1 MSNTTSSGLAP
12 LSQAERTQPLEE
24 APLKKATSSKAT
36 SFKTIG
42 LIGRLGSDKV
52 VDSLKRLV
60 SYLVAHDY
68 KVLIEDRTAT
78 VLPNHGLPEASR
90 RMLGEL
96 CDLVIVVGGDGSL
109 LGAARTLCL
118 SGTLM
123 LGVNRGRLGFLTDI
137 SPDELESRVGE
148 VLAGEFEVEE
158 RFLLDAVLYRNGK
171 AVGSG
176 AALNEVVVHPGK
188 AVRMIEFELFI
199 DGQFVYSQRSDGL
212 IIATPTGSTAYA
224 LSGGGPIMH
233 PKLDVVTLVP
243 MFPHTLSSR
252 PIVID
257 AASEIRVH
265 IGETNQT
272 YPHISCDGQTRA
284 VAKPDDVLVIQRKPE
299 RVQLVHPIGH
309 NFYEVLRSKLGWSHR
324 LGD

>member
-1 MSNTTSSGLAP
+1 MSP
-12 LSQAERTQPLEE
+12 QQRTAMGRETP
-24 APLKKATSSKAT
+24 P
-36 SFKTIG
+36 FRHIG
-42 LIGRLGSDKV
+42 LIGRLGSAGV
-52 VDSLKRLV
+52 VETLKRLMRFLDERGLHV
-60 SYLVAHDY
+60 IV
-68 KVLIEDRTAT
+68 EDRTAT
-78 VLPNHGLPEASR
+78 VLLDHGHPEASR

-109 LGAARTLCL
+109 LGAARTLCH
-118 SGTLM
+118 SGTLV

-137 SPDELESRVGE
+137 SPDELEERVGE
-148 VLAGEFEVEE
+148 VLEGHYEVEE
-158 RFLLDAVLYRNGK
+158 RFLLDAELYRDDTLM
-171 AVGSG
+171 GSG
-176 AALNEVVVHPGK
+176 DALNEVVLHPGK
-188 AVRMIEFELFI
+188 AVRMIEFELFL

-212 IIATPTGSTAYA
+212 IIATPTGSTAYS

-233 PKLDVVTLVP
+233 PRLDVLTLVP

-252 PIVID
+252 PIVVD
-257 AASEIRVH
+257 ASSEIRIH

-284 VAKPDDVLVIQRKPE
+284 VAKPDDVLVIRRKPQT
-299 RVQLVHPIGH
+299 VHLVHPVGH

>member
-1 MSNTTSSGLAP
+1 MPSEQRTSTGRDQLP
-12 LSQAERTQPLEE
+12 FRN
-24 APLKKATSSKAT
+24 
-36 SFKTIG
+36 IG
-42 LIGRLGSDKV
+42 LIGRLGSAKV
-52 VDSLKRLV
+52 VDTLKRLMRFLDERGYHV
-60 SYLVAHDY
+60 IV
-68 KVLIEDRTAT
+68 EDRTAT
-78 VLPNHGLPEASR
+78 VLLDHGHPEASR
-90 RMLGEL
+90 RMLGQL

-109 LGAARTLCL
+109 LGAARTLCH
-118 SGTLM
+118 SGTLV

-137 SPDELESRVGE
+137 SPDELEARVGE
-148 VLAGEFEVEE
+148 VLDGRFEVEE
-158 RFLLDAVLYRNGK
+158 RFMIDAELYRDGTLM
-171 AVGSG
+171 GSG
-176 AALNEVVVHPGK
+176 DALNEVVLHPGK

-199 DGQFVYSQRSDGL
+199 DDQFVYSQRSDGL

-233 PKLDVVTLVP
+233 PRLDVVTLVP

-257 AASEIRVH
+257 AASEIRIH

-284 VAKPDDVLVIQRKPE
+284 VAKPDDVLVIRRKPQ

-309 NFYEVLRSKLGWSHR
+309 NFYEVLRSKLGWSNR

>member
-1 MSNTTSSGLAP
+1 MSNTPSSGLAP
-12 LSQAERTQPLEE
+12 LSQAERTQPLAE

>member
-1 MSNTTSSGLAP
+1 MTQTPTSAD
-12 LSQAERTQPLEE
+12 
-24 APLKKATSSKAT
+24 TSPHGQESRPF
-36 SFKTIG
+36 STIG
-42 LIGRLGSDKV
+42 LIGRLGSEKV
-52 VDSLKRLV
+52 ADSLIRLV
-60 SYLVAHDY
+60 GFLVARDY
-68 KVLIEDRTAT
+68 QVLVEDRTAT
-78 VLPNHGLPEASR
+78 VMPHHGQPEASR
-90 RMLGEL
+90 RALGEL
-96 CDLVIVVGGDGSL
+96 CDLVIVIGGDGSL
-109 LGAARTLCL
+109 LGAARTLCKT
-118 SGTLM
+118 GTLM

-137 SPDELESRVGE
+137 SPDELEQRVGE

-158 RFLLDAVLYRNGK
+158 RFLLDAELYRDGV
-171 AVGSG
+171 AVGNG
-176 AALNEVVVHPGK
+176 EALNEVVVHPGK

-199 DGQFVYSQRSDGL
+199 DGQFVYNQRSDGL
-212 IIATPTGSTAYA
+212 IVATPTGSTAYA

-257 AASEIRVH
+257 AASEIRIH

-284 VAKPDDVLVIQRKPE
+284 VAKPDDVLVITRKPQ
-299 RVQLVHPIGH
+299 RVQLVHPMGH

>member
-1 MSNTTSSGLAP
+1 MSNNSSPGSTSGSL
-12 LSQAERTQPLEE
+12 RQP
-24 APLKKATSSKAT
+24 AKP
-36 SFKTIG
+36 FKTIG

-60 SYLVAHDY
+60 RYLTEHDY

-78 VLPNHGLPEASR
+78 ALPQHGLPEASR

-109 LGAARTLCL
+109 LGAARTLCR
-118 SGTLM
+118 SGTLI

-137 SPDELESRVGE
+137 SPDELETRVGE

-158 RFLLDAVLYRNGK
+158 RFLLDAVLYRNGV

-176 AALNEVVVHPGK
+176 DALNEVVVHPGK

-212 IIATPTGSTAYA
+212 IVATPTGSTAYA

-257 AASEIRVH
+257 AASEIRIH

-284 VAKPDDVLVIQRKPE
+284 VAKPDDVLVITRKPE

-309 NFYEVLRSKLGWSHR
+309 NFYDVLRSKLGWSHR

>member
-1 MSNTTSSGLAP
+1 MSP
-12 LSQAERTQPLEE
+12 QQRTAMGRETP
-24 APLKKATSSKAT
+24 P
-36 SFKTIG
+36 FHHIG
-42 LIGRLGSDKV
+42 LIGRLGSAGV
-52 VDSLKRLV
+52 VETLKRLMRFLDERGLHV
-60 SYLVAHDY
+60 IV
-68 KVLIEDRTAT
+68 EDRTAT
-78 VLPNHGLPEASR
+78 VLLDHGHPEASR

-109 LGAARTLCL
+109 LGAARTLCH
-118 SGTLM
+118 SGTLV

-137 SPDELESRVGE
+137 SPDELEERVGE
-148 VLAGEFEVEE
+148 VLEGHYEVEE
-158 RFLLDAVLYRNGK
+158 RFLLDAELYRDDTLM
-171 AVGSG
+171 GSG
-176 AALNEVVVHPGK
+176 DALNEVVLHPGK
-188 AVRMIEFELFI
+188 AVRMIEFELFL

-212 IIATPTGSTAYA
+212 IIATPTGSTAYS

-233 PKLDVVTLVP
+233 PRLDVLTLVP

-252 PIVID
+252 PIVVD
-257 AASEIRVH
+257 ASSEIRIH

-284 VAKPDDVLVIQRKPE
+284 VAKPDDVLVIRRKPQT
-299 RVQLVHPIGH
+299 VHLVHPVGH

>member
-1 MSNTTSSGLAP
+1 MPSKQSSPQGRDE
-12 LSQAERTQPLEE
+12 QA
-24 APLKKATSSKAT
+24 
-36 SFKTIG
+36 SFRTIG
-42 LIGRLGSDKV
+42 LIGRLGSPKV
-52 VDSLKRLV
+52 VDTLKRLIRFLEKRGHHV
-60 SYLVAHDY
+60 I
-68 KVLIEDRTAT
+68 IEDRTAT
-78 VLPNHGLPEASR
+78 VLLDHGHAEASR
-90 RMLGEL
+90 RTMGQL

-109 LGAARTLCL
+109 LGAARTLCH
-118 SGTLM
+118 SGTLV

-137 SPDELESRVGE
+137 SPDELETRVGE
-148 VLAGEFEVEE
+148 VLDGRYEVEE
-158 RFLLDAVLYRNGK
+158 RFLLDAELYRDGTL
-171 AVGSG
+171 VGSG
-176 AALNEVVVHPGK
+176 DALNEVVLHPGK

-257 AASEIRVH
+257 AASEIRIH

-284 VAKPDDVLVIQRKPE
+284 VAKPDDVLVIRRKPQC
-299 RVQLVHPIGH
+299 VQLVHPLGH
-309 NFYEVLRSKLGWSHR
+309 NFFEVLRSKLGWSNR

>member
-1 MSNTTSSGLAP
+1 MPSEQSSPQGRDE
-12 LSQAERTQPLEE
+12 QA
-24 APLKKATSSKAT
+24 
-36 SFKTIG
+36 SFRNIG
-42 LIGRLGSDKV
+42 LIGRLGSTRV
-52 VDSLKRLV
+52 VDTLKRLIRLLETRGHHV
-60 SYLVAHDY
+60 I
-68 KVLIEDRTAT
+68 IEDRTAT
-78 VLPNHGLPEASR
+78 VLLDHGHVEASR
-90 RMLGEL
+90 RTMGQL

-109 LGAARTLCL
+109 LGAARTLCH
-118 SGTLM
+118 SGTLV

-137 SPDELESRVGE
+137 SPDELEARVGE
-148 VLAGEFEVEE
+148 VLDGRYEVEE
-158 RFLLDAVLYRNGK
+158 RFLLDAELYREGSL
-171 AVGSG
+171 VGSG
-176 AALNEVVVHPGK
+176 DALNEVVVHPGK

-212 IIATPTGSTAYA
+212 IIATPTGSTAYS

-233 PKLDVVTLVP
+233 PRLDVVTLVP

-257 AASEIRVH
+257 AASEIRIH

-284 VAKPDDVLVIQRKPE
+284 VSKPDDVLVIRRKPQ
-299 RVQLVHPIGH
+299 RVQLVHPLGH
-309 NFYEVLRSKLGWSHR
+309 NFYEVLRSKLGWSNR

>member
-1 MSNTTSSGLAP
+1 MPPEQSSTQGP
-12 LSQAERTQPLEE
+12 EERT
-24 APLKKATSSKAT
+24 
-36 SFKTIG
+36 SFRNIG
-42 LIGRLGSDKV
+42 LIGRLGSPKV
-52 VDSLKRLV
+52 VDTLKRLIRFLAERGHHV
-60 SYLVAHDY
+60 I
-68 KVLIEDRTAT
+68 IEDRTAT
-78 VLPNHGLPEASR
+78 VLLNHGHVEASR
-90 RMLGEL
+90 RTMGQL

-109 LGAARTLCL
+109 LGAARTLCH
-118 SGTLM
+118 SGTLV

-137 SPDELESRVGE
+137 SPDELEARVGE
-148 VLAGEFEVEE
+148 VLDGRYEVEE
-158 RFLLDAVLYRNGK
+158 RFLLDAELFRDGTL
-171 AVGSG
+171 VGSG
-176 AALNEVVVHPGK
+176 DALNEVVLHPGK

-233 PKLDVVTLVP
+233 PRLDVVTLVP

-257 AASEIRVH
+257 AASEIRIH

-284 VAKPDDVLVIQRKPE
+284 VSKPDDVLVIRRKSQ
-299 RVQLVHPIGH
+299 RVQLVHPLGH
-309 NFYEVLRSKLGWSHR
+309 NFYEVLRSKLGWSNR

>member
-1 MSNTTSSGLAP
+1 MTQTP
-12 LSQAERTQPLEE
+12 LSADASRRGQESRPF
-24 APLKKATSSKAT
+24 S
-36 SFKTIG
+36 TIG
-42 LIGRLGSDKV
+42 LIGRLGSEKV
-52 VDSLKRLV
+52 ADSLIRLV
-60 SYLVAHDY
+60 GFLVARDY
-68 KVLIEDRTAT
+68 QVVVEDRTAT
-78 VLPNHGLPEASR
+78 VIPHHGQPEASR
-90 RMLGEL
+90 RALGEL
-96 CDLVIVVGGDGSL
+96 CDLVIVIGGDGSL
-109 LGAARTLCL
+109 LGAARTLCKT
-118 SGTLM
+118 GTLI

-137 SPDELESRVGE
+137 SPDELEQRVGE
-148 VLAGEFEVEE
+148 VLAGQFEVEE
-158 RFLLDAVLYRNGK
+158 RFLLDAELYRDGV

-176 AALNEVVVHPGK
+176 EALNEVVVHPGK

-212 IIATPTGSTAYA
+212 IVATPTGSTAYA

-257 AASEIRVH
+257 AASEIRIH

-284 VAKPDDVLVIQRKPE
+284 VAKPDDVLVITRKPQ